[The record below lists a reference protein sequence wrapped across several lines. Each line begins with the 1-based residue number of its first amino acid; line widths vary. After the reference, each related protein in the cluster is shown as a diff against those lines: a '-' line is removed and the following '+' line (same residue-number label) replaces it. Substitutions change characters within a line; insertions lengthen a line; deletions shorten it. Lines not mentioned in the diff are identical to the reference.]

1 MEEDEVGTLAVLR
14 GLRRDV
20 LNPLIA
26 QFSGRIVKVMG
37 DGVLI
42 EFASAVN
49 AVQCASDLQKKINE
63 ANQKR
68 PAKSRIVLR
77 IGINVGECL
86 GRLVTPSPRKRPH
99 NLEAYDL
106 CVRARRTCP
115 IAHPS
120 IPWITMRHQIL
131 GSNI

>member
-26 QFSGRIVKVMG
+26 QFSGRSVKVMG

-42 EFASAVN
+42 EFAFAVN
-49 AVQCASDLQKKINE
+49 AVQCASDLQKKIDE

-68 PAKSRIVLR
+68 PAKSRILLR
-77 IGINVGECL
+77 IGINVGDVS
-86 GRLVTPSPRKRPH
+86 GG
-99 NLEAYDL
+99 
-106 CVRARRTCP
+106 
-115 IAHPS
+115 
-120 IPWITMRHQIL
+120 W
-131 GSNI
+131 